1 MLTDWKLRIISDIL
15 FLNVVHNAF
24 SFYIMWRSDEVRT
37 AIREHYGNGYSLHLR
52 AGIVFCL
59 GFLAYYFYLRKI
71 IANPDLLLLAMV
83 GIQFLAL
90 QHAFSQA
97 HGLSRLYDHSLK
109 QLRRLTDQE
118 KRRLQTASLWE
129 RRFHRIILL
138 GIALRAFW
146 VGGDVYGAKSSVDW
160 AWVSSVGR
168 DVLIFGTLGLFA
180 TCFYRPYWR
189 ESNHWLF
196 NLRRVWE
203 IIPSYFN
210 PTYIA
215 LQRLNHGYEYLAV
228 TATMEKNAK
237 KVRSLKVAA
246 IVFTVFVGAR
256 IYFYLHQILFHDR
269 SAPFQELAFTGDLSN
284 VTMLL
289 ALTSLAVSLVHYY
302 YDSQIFRFS
311 KPEFRNHV
319 LPLLT
324 APPAP
329 RSQNSI

>member
-1 MLTDWKLRIISDIL
+1 MTATWKLGIISDIL
-15 FLNVVHNAF
+15 FLNIVHNAF

-37 AIREHYGNGYSLHLR
+37 AIRNHYGNGYSLHLR
-52 AGIVFCL
+52 AGVVFCI
-59 GFLAYYFYLRKI
+59 GFLAYYFYVKRMI
-71 IANPDLLLLAMV
+71 ENPELLLLALV
-83 GIQFLAL
+83 AIQFLAL

-118 KRRLQTASLWE
+118 MRRLQTASIWE

-146 VGGDVYGAKSSVDW
+146 AGGDVYGSRSPVDW
-160 AWVSSVGR
+160 AWVSSIGR
-168 DVLIFGTLGLFA
+168 DVLIFGTLGLIA

-203 IIPSYFN
+203 IIPTYFN

-246 IVFTVFVGAR
+246 FVFAVLVGAR
-256 IYFYLHQILFHDR
+256 IYFYLHQILFQDR
-269 SAPFQELAFTGDLSN
+269 STPLRGIAFTDNLN
-284 VTMLL
+284 DVTMLL
-289 ALTSLAVSLVHYY
+289 ALTSLAISLMHYY

-324 APPAP
+324 APPTP
-329 RSQNSI
+329 RSRNSI